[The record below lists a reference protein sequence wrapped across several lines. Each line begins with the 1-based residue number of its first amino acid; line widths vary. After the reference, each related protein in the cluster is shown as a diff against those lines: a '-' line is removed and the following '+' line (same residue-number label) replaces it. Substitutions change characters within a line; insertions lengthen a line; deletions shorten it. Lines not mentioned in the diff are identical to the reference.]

1 MYYNLYEERMGFL
14 LDDYELAVML
24 PKNEHKLIVWNQGRF
39 EKGIKAVELSQDGYE
54 YVPYF
59 KMVK

>member
-1 MYYNLYEERMGFL
+1 MGFL